1 MTMPDERT
9 RAMCWGAD
17 LLERIASDTSLP
29 HATITAARR
38 IALSY
43 PTQQALA
50 QRLRSDAASMP
61 PNWTAVLFE
70 ALQLFEEMKI
80 KTIGSETTRTHMM
93 YTLRHF
99 PDQMTL
105 RAMSRTSMLGQWLQ
119 LPTEQQVQQSGPP

>member
-43 PTQQALA
+43 PTPQALA
-50 QRLRSDAASMP
+50 QRLQSDAASMP
-61 PNWTAVLFE
+61 PDWTSALFE
-70 ALQLFEEMKI
+70 ALQLFEAMKI
-80 KTIGSETTRTHMM
+80 KTIGSAVTRTDLM

-99 PDQMTL
+99 PDQMTIS
-105 RAMSRTSMLGQWLQ
+105 AMSRTAKLGQWLQ
-119 LPTEQQVQQSGPP
+119 LPTEQQVRQSGPP